1 MSKKDYPHGRI
12 IGGTLLLIDGT
23 SESGA
28 AGLAMDNSA
37 PSAHAAALPE
47 HPLIT
52 IEGGRKWTGFEL
64 GALWAYRELFYFLA
78 WRDVKVRYKQ
88 TLLGAAWAILQPF
101 TTMVVFTLL
110 FGRLAHVPSDG
121 APYAIF
127 SYAGLLPWNF
137 FSSAI
142 GNSGNSLVG
151 NSNLITKVYFPR
163 LVIPGA
169 AVGAALVDFVIAS
182 AILFAM
188 MPWYGVPF
196 TAHLLMFP
204 VLVLMTTMAAAGVG
218 MWMSALNVKY
228 RDVRYAL
235 PFLIQIWMY
244 VTPIIYPL
252 NFVPARWRW
261 LPRLNPLSGVIEGFR
276 DAVFGRPF
284 DWGQLA
290 FSAAMILAIF
300 AYAAYAFR
308 RMEREFADVV

>member
-1 MSKKDYPHGRI
+1 M
-12 IGGTLLLIDGT
+12 LIDT
-23 SESGA
+23 ASEGVA
-28 AGLAMDNSA
+28 AGLAPDNSA
-37 PSAHAAALPE
+37 PSAHAGLPE
-47 HPLIT
+47 RPLIV

-88 TLLGAAWAILQPF
+88 TLLGAAWAILQPL
-101 TTMVVFTLL
+101 TTMIVFTIL
-110 FGRLAHVPSDG
+110 FGGLAHVPSDG
-121 APYAIF
+121 EPYAIF

-151 NSNLITKVYFPR
+151 NANLITKVYFPR

-169 AVGAALVDFVIAS
+169 AVGAALVDFIIAS

-204 VLVLMTTMAAAGVG
+204 ALVLMTTLAAAGVG

-252 NFVPARWRW
+252 NFIPARWRW
-261 LPRLNPLSGVIEGFR
+261 LMRLNPLSGVIEGYR
-276 DAVFGRPF
+276 DAIFGRAF
-284 DWGQLA
+284 DWSQLA
-290 FSAAMILAIF
+290 LSAATILAML

-308 RMEREFADVV
+308 RMEREFADVI